1 MRSRVSRRSI
11 LASGYRGPAALITL
25 VKLEILPRAQREHDV
40 SCRDRRGKRH
50 PKETGFRRRFSASH
64 RAALQVGLGG
74 AAGHA
79 DRYSRHQLIGTEG
92 HQRIWLGF
100 GRKLQPLV
108 VSRLLVA

>member
-25 VKLEILPRAQREHDV
+25 IKLEILPRAQREHDV

-64 RAALQVGLGG
+64 GAALQVGLLG

-79 DRYSRHQLIGTEG
+79 DPAPPPQVLRPDGDPRV
-92 HQRIWLGF
+92 
-100 GRKLQPLV
+100 LV
-108 VSRLLVA
+108 G

>member
-25 VKLEILPRAQREHDV
+25 IKLEILPRAQREHDV

-64 RAALQVGLGG
+64 GAALQVGLLG
-74 AAGHA
+74 AAGHT
-79 DRYSRHQLIGTEG
+79 DPYPRHQLIRTG
-92 HQRIWLGF
+92 
-100 GRKLQPLV
+100 GRRWV
-108 VSRLLVA
+108 WVGVGGG